1 MATMLDY
8 LYWRGDVPFDKMPP
22 NELDGLVLTRF
33 AYLPMELVAREPEET
48 VRSIAEKVQALPAG
62 VLRLEEDQQLLYYLE
77 HCDRFKDLKVTDF
90 VKDNDEDIVIQ
101 FSAVT
106 IHLPEE
112 QLYIA
117 YCGTDSTL
125 LGWKED
131 FYMSFMEDVPAQKA
145 ALAYAKDVCARYP
158 ERDFYLGGH
167 SKGGNLAVY
176 TAVNLPEDLKARLL
190 HVSDYDGPG
199 FPKSYIDTH
208 DFRSVVERID
218 TFIPQE
224 SVFGRIHDHAEGF
237 SVVESNERGLNQH
250 NPYSWEVEPT
260 GMVLL
265 EAPDT
270 TSDIMYTAIQNILQN
285 TSPEQRKAYV
295 DQAYDILT
303 SSDFSTMKEF
313 RNADAEQRSELR
325 KSVTGLSEETWK
337 KAQEVNN
344 AMFKSLLEAVLS
356 NLEGRVKENLL
367 PLPGILGGSSEE

>member
-48 VRSIAEKVQALPAG
+48 VGSIAEKVQALPAG

-176 TAVNLPEDLKARLL
+176 TAVNLPEVLKARLL

-285 TSPEQRKAYV
+285 TSPQQRKAYV

-313 RNADAEQRSELR
+313 RNADAGQRSELR